1 MLDTAYNKL
10 NVGHKDVSIDD
21 NGIIM
26 AAIQALYKKFLAQE
40 KILAQQ
46 EVRLKEQEEAIR
58 RIKFADEI

>member
-26 AAIQALYKKFLAQE
+26 AAIQALHKKFLEQE

-46 EVRLKEQEEAIR
+46 EAHLKKQEEAIR
-58 RIKFADEI
+58 RIKFPDET

>member
-26 AAIQALYKKFLAQE
+26 AAIQALYKKFLEQE

-46 EVRLKEQEEAIR
+46 EAHLKKQEEAIR
-58 RIKFADEI
+58 RIKLPDET